1 LVILIASLVSIST
14 AAAALQ
20 VETLQSENI
29 TTESFDALGNITE
42 LNDAEANASIQY
54 RESGLTEW
62 NVTGNV
68 TLTNEST
75 FNWTVSGLD
84 SGTEYEFRAKASN
97 STDTV
102 YGSVLQVNTT
112 ALKTVG
118 GGTESFSSD
127 SLTLNTLDTTSVGV
141 DWLRFN
147 GSVSNFGPVDD
158 PVAFNFSYRKQGSST
173 WNNVTAEMKTSS
185 GTFTERVDGLDTD
198 ATYEY
203 RAVVRDEKAS
213 IRTKNTTRLKTSS
226 GTSRSFS
233 TKSMN
238 VTTLDTT
245 SLGVDWIRFNGSVS
259 SFGPVDD
266 PVSFKFRYRKKGSS
280 TWNEVLAENRTTSG
294 TFTER
299 VNGLENGTTYEY
311 EAFARSSNGSIK
323 EKQTLPGLITNSGSV
338 QSFFTGTIFNITVNQ
353 VENPL
358 QGDNATFNLSIN
370 NTGDASGTENITVD
384 IPGFNTVNKSL
395 NLDPDQV
402 EEIQVE
408 VPTSIGDSGNYTVNI
423 SSERNHTTTNLS
435 IWKLMPPHSPEPSDS
450 ADIVGLNENLTVEAN
465 STGNLTMN
473 IEFFL
478 NESDNV
484 TFIGSDMASTG
495 NNATT
500 SLSQVDLDPGT
511 DYDWFAT
518 ASLSNN
524 SVNSTEWGFNTVER
538 PEVNPSFTEPSNQ
551 SLDTG
556 DNPFLNVTV
565 SGEAPINITL
575 HDYEKASSSSF
586 YDEEASPGGNISYN
600 LSKYEGMGEGITE
613 RWWVELE
620 SKGAVWNNSDNP
632 YEFTTTEIKNID
644 FQLQNFESGENLNP
658 GVYGGLDDVIGQE
671 VLRFKV
677 SNDQNAPMDIEF
689 NISDGVRSNTTGYEA
704 NVESGETVLV
714 NISDSN
720 IVWENSQN
728 MQVQAFYKEGQQN
741 YMGDNFTSE
750 EINFTTYVAELE
762 WNSENP
768 DRTDEFRIYYNET
781 ASGNY
786 TLVGDTN
793 AGNTNIG
800 VANKNLDSASSK
812 DCYSVKA
819 WNEVGGLS
827 DYAENESSESNCLG
841 SDRP

>member
-1 LVILIASLVSIST
+1 
-14 AAAALQ
+14 
-20 VETLQSENI
+20 
-29 TTESFDALGNITE
+29 
-42 LNDAEANASIQY
+42 
-54 RESGLTEW
+54 
-62 NVTGNV
+62 
-68 TLTNEST
+68 
-75 FNWTVSGLD
+75 
-84 SGTEYEFRAKASN
+84 
-97 STDTV
+97 
-102 YGSVLQVNTT
+102 
-112 ALKTVG
+112 
-118 GGTESFSSD
+118 
-127 SLTLNTLDTTSVGV
+127 V

-158 PVAFNFSYRKQGSST
+158 PV
-173 WNNVTAEMKTSS
+173 
-185 GTFTERVDGLDTD
+185 
-198 ATYEY
+198 
-203 RAVVRDEKAS
+203 
-213 IRTKNTTRLKTSS
+213 
-226 GTSRSFS
+226 
-233 TKSMN
+233 
-238 VTTLDTT
+238 
-245 SLGVDWIRFNGSVS
+245 
-259 SFGPVDD
+259 
-266 PVSFKFRYRKKGSS
+266 SFKFRYRKNTSS

-299 VNGLENGTTYEY
+299 VDGLENGTTYEY
-311 EAFARSSNGSIK
+311 EAFARSSNGSVK
-323 EKQTLPGLITNSGSV
+323 EKQTLLGLFTNSESF

-353 VENPL
+353 IENPL

-384 IPGFNTVNKSL
+384 IPGVNTVNKSL

-402 EEIQVE
+402 EEIQIE

-524 SVNSTEWGFNTVER
+524 SVNGTEWGFNTVER
-538 PEVNPSFTEPSNQ
+538 PDVTAIAPDNQ

-565 SGEAPINITL
+565 SGESPINITL

-600 LSKYEGMGEGITE
+600 LSKYEDMGDGITE

-620 SKGAVWNNSDNP
+620 SKGATWNNSDNP

-644 FQLQNFESGENLNP
+644 FQLQNFESGENLDP

-671 VLRFKV
+671 VLKFKV

-704 NVESGETVLV
+704 NVESGETVSV

-720 IVWENSQN
+720 IISRNSQN
-728 MQVQAFYKEGQQN
+728 IQIQAFYKEGQQN
-741 YMGDNFTSE
+741 YMSDNFTSE

-786 TLVGDTN
+786 TLLGDTD

-800 VANKNLDSASSK
+800 VANRNLDSASSK
-812 DCYSVKA
+812 DCYSVRA

-827 DYAENESSESNCLG
+827 DYAELENDESNCLG
-841 SDRP
+841 SGQP